1 MKKHSFDIT
10 SFLFGIIFGAAAAG
24 FLLAEG
30 FSWDVDGRWVLP
42 SALIILGVAG
52 IAGAISGLRPA
63 NSSEDAEETPA
74 EDPAASETTTGDPR
88 DTAYDEVN

>member
-1 MKKHSFDIT
+1 MKKHPFDIT

-42 SALIILGVAG
+42 TALIILGVAG
-52 IAGAISGLRPA
+52 VAGAISGLRPA
-63 NSSEDAEETPA
+63 NSEEDAEGPT
-74 EDPAASETTTGDPR
+74 DGSTTSETTV
-88 DTAYDEVN
+88 YDEVN